1 MTLGCKGLTIIEE
14 GKKSNKTFAMPT
26 QAFVVFNFES
36 NSVKAIV
43 APSYGTLKYYNFFCV
58 ALAGISGKSVHLT
71 LNNGCSETSSFEF
84 FYYSHGLVLVL
95 QLLLLK

>member
-1 MTLGCKGLTIIEE
+1 MIEKGE
-14 GKKSNKTFAMPT
+14 KSNRIFAMPT
-26 QAFVVFNFES
+26 RAFAVFNFES

-84 FYYSHGLVLVL
+84 CYYSHGLVLML

>member
-1 MTLGCKGLTIIEE
+1 MVEK
-14 GKKSNKTFAMPT
+14 GKKSNRIFAMPT
-26 QAFVVFNFES
+26 RAFAVFNFES

-84 FYYSHGLVLVL
+84 CYYSHGLVLVL